1 MSLKIHEPQAA
12 VMAASPVDAV
22 SLSERVQ
29 ARQPQPTAQQ
39 AAGRA
44 PEPTAEPTAGQAP
57 EQSPFPGD
65 VVMWA
70 PDESD
75 RDVEQEW
82 TRDSAPLPQREVHI
96 LATAQREGGRDGQD
110 IGHRDRRGMAA
121 HAQAAAAAPVLPAIT
136 SRPLPTVASPAAPI
150 VPGNDLAALLPA
162 AVDGSALPSAKA
174 PATAGGGTAAVNLH
188 ATSLNGGAVTDTA
201 EKLGTAAA
209 SAHVAAGT
217 TAAALPSRAQ
227 PGQGERTARDAST
240 GAPVT
245 AGMMRPAVA
254 RDVGVAAAAPEP
266 PAPELLPAAGR
277 PALPDAAQAAA
288 AAAAPVMPQ
297 PHVGETTPDAQAMP
311 DARRAEANLGTR
323 QHVRAVRQA
332 EALQTAMAQRA
343 DTATHFN
350 VSFKSWGAGAGH
362 SVSGR
367 VDGNRLVLQP
377 SSARVGHAL
386 SSALAPPGAEL
397 QIAVEGSD
405 SATDERR
412 RRGGQGHA

>member
-1 MSLKIHEPQAA
+1 MSLKIQEPQAA

-39 AAGRA
+39 AAERT
-44 PEPTAEPTAGQAP
+44 PEPTAEPTAEEAP
-57 EQSPFPGD
+57 EQSPFSGD
-65 VVMWA
+65 VAMWA

-82 TRDSAPLPQREVHI
+82 ARDSAPLPQREVHI
-96 LATAQREGGRDGQD
+96 LATVQREGGRDGQD
-110 IGHRDRRGMAA
+110 IAHRDRRGMAA

-136 SRPLPTVASPAAPI
+136 SRPLPTVASPAAPR
-150 VPGNDLAALLPA
+150 VPGNEPAALLPA
-162 AVDGSALPSAKA
+162 AVEGSVLPGAKAPAATAPSNATANLHAASLNAGAVPDTAEKPGPAAALAQVATATTASALPSR
-174 PATAGGGTAAVNLH
+174 V
-188 ATSLNGGAVTDTA
+188 
-201 EKLGTAAA
+201 
-209 SAHVAAGT
+209 
-217 TAAALPSRAQ
+217 Q
-227 PGQGERTARDAST
+227 PGQGERTARDASR
-240 GAPVT
+240 GAPVS
-245 AGMMRPAVA
+245 AGMMRTAPA
-254 RDVGVAAAAPEP
+254 RDVPVAAAAPERS
-266 PAPELLPAAGR
+266 APELLPAAGR
-277 PALPDAAQAAA
+277 PAPTDLAQAAVA
-288 AAAAPVMPQ
+288 AGATVMPQ
-297 PHVGETTPDAQAMP
+297 PHTGEAAPDAQAMA
-311 DARRAEANLGTR
+311 DARRAEANLTR

-343 DTATHFN
+343 DTASHFN

-377 SSARVGHAL
+377 SSARVGQAL
-386 SSALAPPGAEL
+386 SSALAPPGADL
-397 QIAVEGSD
+397 QIAVESSD

>member
-1 MSLKIHEPQAA
+1 MSLKIQEPQVA

-29 ARQPQPTAQQ
+29 ARQPQPSAQH
-39 AAGRA
+39 AAERS
-44 PEPTAEPTAGQAP
+44 PEPTAEPTAEQAP

-65 VVMWA
+65 VAMWA

-82 TRDSAPLPQREVHI
+82 ARDSAPLPQREVHI
-96 LATAQREGGRDGQD
+96 LATVQREGGRDGQD
-110 IGHRDRRGMAA
+110 FAHRARRGMAA
-121 HAQAAAAAPVLPAIT
+121 HAQAAAAPVLPAIT

-150 VPGNDLAALLPA
+150 MPGNEPAALLPA
-162 AVDGSALPSAKA
+162 AVEGSVLPGAKVPA
-174 PATAGGGTAAVNLH
+174 ATAPSNATANLH
-188 ATSLNGGAVTDTA
+188 AASLNAGAVTDTA
-201 EKLGTAAA
+201 EKPGPAAA
-209 SAHVAAGT
+209 SAQAATVT
-217 TAAALPSRAQ
+217 TASALPSRMQ
-227 PGQGERTARDAST
+227 SGQGERTARDASP
-240 GAPVT
+240 GASVS
-245 AGMMRPAVA
+245 AGMMRTAPA
-254 RDVGVAAAAPEP
+254 RDVPVAAAAPEP
-266 PAPELLPAAGR
+266 SAPELLPAAGR
-277 PALPDAAQAAA
+277 PSTDVAQAAA
-288 AAAAPVMPQ
+288 AAGATVMPQ
-297 PHVGETTPDAQAMP
+297 PHTGEAAPDAQAMA

-343 DTATHFN
+343 ETASHFN

-377 SSARVGHAL
+377 SSARVGQAL
-386 SSALAPPGAEL
+386 SSALAPPGADL
-397 QIAVEGSD
+397 QIAVESSD

>member
-1 MSLKIHEPQAA
+1 MSLKIQEPQAA

-39 AAGRA
+39 AAERT
-44 PEPTAEPTAGQAP
+44 PEPTAEPTAEEAP

-65 VVMWA
+65 VAMWA

-82 TRDSAPLPQREVHI
+82 ARDSAPLPQREVHI
-96 LATAQREGGRDGQD
+96 LATVQREGGRDGQD
-110 IGHRDRRGMAA
+110 IAHRDRRGMAA

-136 SRPLPTVASPAAPI
+136 SRPLPTVASPAAPR
-150 VPGNDLAALLPA
+150 VPGNEPAALLPTAVEGSVLPGAKAPA
-162 AVDGSALPSAKA
+162 ATAPSNATANLHAASLNAGAVPDTAEKPGPAAALAQVATATTASALPSQ
-174 PATAGGGTAAVNLH
+174 V
-188 ATSLNGGAVTDTA
+188 
-201 EKLGTAAA
+201 
-209 SAHVAAGT
+209 
-217 TAAALPSRAQ
+217 Q
-227 PGQGERTARDAST
+227 PGQGERTARDASR
-240 GAPVT
+240 GAPVS
-245 AGMMRPAVA
+245 AGMMRTAPA
-254 RDVGVAAAAPEP
+254 RDVPVAAAAPERS
-266 PAPELLPAAGR
+266 APELLPAAGR
-277 PALPDAAQAAA
+277 PAPTDLAQAAVA
-288 AAAAPVMPQ
+288 AGATVMPQ
-297 PHVGETTPDAQAMP
+297 PHTGEAAPDAQAMA
-311 DARRAEANLGTR
+311 DARRAEANLTR

-343 DTATHFN
+343 DTASHFN

-377 SSARVGHAL
+377 SSARVGQAL
-386 SSALAPPGAEL
+386 SSALAPPGADL
-397 QIAVEGSD
+397 QIAVESSD

>member
-1 MSLKIHEPQAA
+1 MSLKIQEPQAA

-29 ARQPQPTAQQ
+29 ARQPQSTTQQ
-39 AAGRA
+39 AAERA
-44 PEPTAEPTAGQAP
+44 PEPTAEPTGEEAP
-57 EQSPFPGD
+57 ERSPFPGD
-65 VVMWA
+65 VAMWA

-82 TRDSAPLPQREVHI
+82 ARDSAPLPQREVHI
-96 LATAQREGGRDGQD
+96 LATVQREGGRDGQD
-110 IGHRDRRGMAA
+110 IAHRDRRGMAA

-136 SRPLPTVASPAAPI
+136 SRPLPTVASPAAPR
-150 VPGNDLAALLPA
+150 VPGNEPAALLPA
-162 AVDGSALPSAKA
+162 AVEGSVLPGAKAPAATAPSNATANLHAASLNAGAVPDTAEKPGPAAALAQVATATTASALPSR
-174 PATAGGGTAAVNLH
+174 V
-188 ATSLNGGAVTDTA
+188 
-201 EKLGTAAA
+201 
-209 SAHVAAGT
+209 
-217 TAAALPSRAQ
+217 Q
-227 PGQGERTARDAST
+227 PGQGERTARDASR
-240 GAPVT
+240 GAPVS
-245 AGMMRPAVA
+245 AGMMRTAPA
-254 RDVGVAAAAPEP
+254 RDVPVAAAAPERS
-266 PAPELLPAAGR
+266 APELLPAAGR
-277 PALPDAAQAAA
+277 PAPTDLAQAAVA
-288 AAAAPVMPQ
+288 AGATVMPQ
-297 PHVGETTPDAQAMP
+297 PHTGEAAPDAQAMA
-311 DARRAEANLGTR
+311 DARRAEANLTR

-343 DTATHFN
+343 DTASHFN

-377 SSARVGHAL
+377 SSARVGQAL

-397 QIAVEGSD
+397 QIAVESSD

>member
-1 MSLKIHEPQAA
+1 MSLKIQEPQPA

-29 ARQPQPTAQQ
+29 ARQPQPSAQQ
-39 AAGRA
+39 AAERA
-44 PEPTAEPTAGQAP
+44 PEPTAEPTAEEAP
-57 EQSPFPGD
+57 ERLPLPGD
-65 VVMWA
+65 LAMWA

-82 TRDSAPLPQREVHI
+82 ERDSAPLPQREVHI
-96 LATAQREGGRDGQD
+96 LATVQREGGRDGQD
-110 IGHRDRRGMAA
+110 IAHRDRRGMAA
-121 HAQAAAAAPVLPAIT
+121 HAQATAAPVLPAIT
-136 SRPLPTVASPAAPI
+136 SRPLPTVAIPAALI
-150 VPGNDLAALLPA
+150 VPGNEPAALLPA
-162 AVDGSALPSAKA
+162 AVEGSVPSGAKA
-174 PATAGGGTAAVNLH
+174 PAATAPSNATANLH
-188 ATSLNGGAVTDTA
+188 AASLNGGAVIDTA
-201 EKLGTAAA
+201 EKPGPAAA
-209 SAHVAAGT
+209 LAQADTAT
-217 TAAALPSRAQ
+217 TASALPSRVQ
-227 PGQGERTARDAST
+227 PGQGERTARDASP
-240 GAPVT
+240 GAPVS
-245 AGMMRPAVA
+245 ADMMRTAPA
-254 RDVGVAAAAPEP
+254 RDVPVAAAAPEP
-266 PAPELLPAAGR
+266 SAPELLPAAGR
-277 PALPDAAQAAA
+277 AAPTDLAQAAGA
-288 AAAAPVMPQ
+288 TVMPQ
-297 PHVGETTPDAQAMP
+297 PHTGEAAPDAQAMA

-343 DTATHFN
+343 DTASHFN

-377 SSARVGHAL
+377 SSARVGQAL

-397 QIAVEGSD
+397 QIAVESSD

>member
-1 MSLKIHEPQAA
+1 MSLKIQEPQAA

-39 AAGRA
+39 AAERT
-44 PEPTAEPTAGQAP
+44 PEPTAEPTAEEAP

-65 VVMWA
+65 VAMWA

-82 TRDSAPLPQREVHI
+82 ARDSAPLPQREVHI
-96 LATAQREGGRDGQD
+96 LATVQREGGRDGQD
-110 IGHRDRRGMAA
+110 IAHRDRRGMAA

-136 SRPLPTVASPAAPI
+136 SRPLPTVASPAAPR
-150 VPGNDLAALLPA
+150 VPGNEPAALLPA
-162 AVDGSALPSAKA
+162 AVEGSVLPGAKAPAATAPSNATANLHAASLNAGAVPDTAEKPGPAAALAQVATATTASALPSQ
-174 PATAGGGTAAVNLH
+174 V
-188 ATSLNGGAVTDTA
+188 
-201 EKLGTAAA
+201 
-209 SAHVAAGT
+209 
-217 TAAALPSRAQ
+217 Q
-227 PGQGERTARDAST
+227 PGQGERTARDASR
-240 GAPVT
+240 GAPVS
-245 AGMMRPAVA
+245 AGMMRTAPA
-254 RDVGVAAAAPEP
+254 RDVPVAAAAPERS
-266 PAPELLPAAGR
+266 APELLPAAGR
-277 PALPDAAQAAA
+277 PAPTDLAQAAVA
-288 AAAAPVMPQ
+288 AGATVMPQ
-297 PHVGETTPDAQAMP
+297 PHTGEAAPDAQAMA
-311 DARRAEANLGTR
+311 DARRAEANLTR

-343 DTATHFN
+343 DTASHFN

-377 SSARVGHAL
+377 SSARVGQAL
-386 SSALAPPGAEL
+386 SSALAPPGADL
-397 QIAVEGSD
+397 QIAVESSD

>member
-1 MSLKIHEPQAA
+1 MSLKIQEPQAA

-39 AAGRA
+39 AAERT
-44 PEPTAEPTAGQAP
+44 PEPTAEPTAEEAP

-65 VVMWA
+65 VAMWA

-82 TRDSAPLPQREVHI
+82 ARDSAPLPQREVHI
-96 LATAQREGGRDGQD
+96 LATVQREGGRDGQD
-110 IGHRDRRGMAA
+110 IAHRDRRGMAA

-136 SRPLPTVASPAAPI
+136 SRPLPTVASPAAPR
-150 VPGNDLAALLPA
+150 VPGNEPAALLPA
-162 AVDGSALPSAKA
+162 AVEGSVLPGAKAPAATAPSNATANLHAASLNAGAVPDTAEKPGPAAALAQVATATTASALPSR
-174 PATAGGGTAAVNLH
+174 V
-188 ATSLNGGAVTDTA
+188 
-201 EKLGTAAA
+201 
-209 SAHVAAGT
+209 
-217 TAAALPSRAQ
+217 Q
-227 PGQGERTARDAST
+227 PGQGERTARDASR
-240 GAPVT
+240 GAPVS
-245 AGMMRPAVA
+245 AGMMRTAPA
-254 RDVGVAAAAPEP
+254 RDVPVAAAAPERS
-266 PAPELLPAAGR
+266 APELLPAAGR
-277 PALPDAAQAAA
+277 PAPTDLAQAAVA
-288 AAAAPVMPQ
+288 AGATVMPQ
-297 PHVGETTPDAQAMP
+297 PHTGEAAPDAQAMA
-311 DARRAEANLGTR
+311 DARRAEANLTR

-343 DTATHFN
+343 DTASHFN

-377 SSARVGHAL
+377 SSARVGQAL

-397 QIAVEGSD
+397 QIAVESSD

>member
-1 MSLKIHEPQAA
+1 MSLKIQEPQAA

-39 AAGRA
+39 AAERT
-44 PEPTAEPTAGQAP
+44 PEPTAEPTAEEAP

-65 VVMWA
+65 VAMWA

-82 TRDSAPLPQREVHI
+82 ARDSAPLPQREVHI
-96 LATAQREGGRDGQD
+96 LATVQREGGRDGQD
-110 IGHRDRRGMAA
+110 IAHRDRRGMAA
-121 HAQAAAAAPVLPAIT
+121 HAQAAAAPVLPAIT
-136 SRPLPTVASPAAPI
+136 SRPLPTVASPAAPR
-150 VPGNDLAALLPA
+150 VPGNEPAALLPA
-162 AVDGSALPSAKA
+162 AVEGSVLPGAKAPAATAPSNATANLHAASLNAGAVPDTAEKPGPAAALAQADTATTASALPSR
-174 PATAGGGTAAVNLH
+174 V
-188 ATSLNGGAVTDTA
+188 
-201 EKLGTAAA
+201 
-209 SAHVAAGT
+209 
-217 TAAALPSRAQ
+217 Q
-227 PGQGERTARDAST
+227 PGQGERTARDASP
-240 GAPVT
+240 GAPVS
-245 AGMMRPAVA
+245 ADMMRTAPA
-254 RDVGVAAAAPEP
+254 RDVPVAAAAPEP
-266 PAPELLPAAGR
+266 SAPELLPAAGR
-277 PALPDAAQAAA
+277 AAPTDLAQAAGA
-288 AAAAPVMPQ
+288 TVMPQ
-297 PHVGETTPDAQAMP
+297 PHTGEAAPDAQAMA

-343 DTATHFN
+343 DTASHFN

-377 SSARVGHAL
+377 SSARVGQAL

-397 QIAVEGSD
+397 QIAVESSD

>member
-1 MSLKIHEPQAA
+1 
-12 VMAASPVDAV
+12 MAASPVDAV

-39 AAGRA
+39 AAERT
-44 PEPTAEPTAGQAP
+44 PEPTAEPTAEEAP

-65 VVMWA
+65 VAMWA

-82 TRDSAPLPQREVHI
+82 ARDSAPLPQREVHI
-96 LATAQREGGRDGQD
+96 LATVQREGGRDGQD
-110 IGHRDRRGMAA
+110 IAHRDRRGMAA

-136 SRPLPTVASPAAPI
+136 SRPLPTVASPAAPR
-150 VPGNDLAALLPA
+150 VPGNEPAALLPA
-162 AVDGSALPSAKA
+162 AVEGSVLPGAKAPAATAPSNATANLHAASLNAGAVPDTAEKPGPAAALAQVATATTASALPSR
-174 PATAGGGTAAVNLH
+174 V
-188 ATSLNGGAVTDTA
+188 
-201 EKLGTAAA
+201 
-209 SAHVAAGT
+209 
-217 TAAALPSRAQ
+217 Q
-227 PGQGERTARDAST
+227 PGQGERTARDASR
-240 GAPVT
+240 GAPVS
-245 AGMMRPAVA
+245 AGMMRTAPA
-254 RDVGVAAAAPEP
+254 RDVPVAAAAPERS
-266 PAPELLPAAGR
+266 APELLPAAGR
-277 PALPDAAQAAA
+277 PAPTDLAQAAVA
-288 AAAAPVMPQ
+288 AGATVMPQ
-297 PHVGETTPDAQAMP
+297 PHTGEAAPDAQAMA
-311 DARRAEANLGTR
+311 DARRAEANLTR

-343 DTATHFN
+343 DTASHFN

-377 SSARVGHAL
+377 SSARVGQAL
-386 SSALAPPGAEL
+386 SSALAPPGADL
-397 QIAVEGSD
+397 QIAVESSD

>member
-1 MSLKIHEPQAA
+1 MSLKIQEPQVA

-29 ARQPQPTAQQ
+29 ARQPQPSAQH
-39 AAGRA
+39 AAERA
-44 PEPTAEPTAGQAP
+44 PEPTAEPTAEQAP

-65 VVMWA
+65 VAMWA

-82 TRDSAPLPQREVHI
+82 ARDSAPLPQREVHI
-96 LATAQREGGRDGQD
+96 LATVQREGGRDGQD
-110 IGHRDRRGMAA
+110 FAHRARRGMAA
-121 HAQAAAAAPVLPAIT
+121 HAQAAAAPVLPAIT
-136 SRPLPTVASPAAPI
+136 SRPLPTVASPAAP
-150 VPGNDLAALLPA
+150 VMPGNEPAALLPA
-162 AVDGSALPSAKA
+162 AVEGSVLPGAKA
-174 PATAGGGTAAVNLH
+174 PAATAASNANLH
-188 ATSLNGGAVTDTA
+188 AASLNGGAVTDTA
-201 EKLGTAAA
+201 EKPGPGPA
-209 SAHVAAGT
+209 SAQAATAT
-217 TAAALPSRAQ
+217 TASALPSRVQ
-227 PGQGERTARDAST
+227 PGQGERAARDASL
-240 GAPVT
+240 GAPVS
-245 AGMMRPAVA
+245 AGMMRTAPA
-254 RDVGVAAAAPEP
+254 RDVPVAAAAPERS
-266 PAPELLPAAGR
+266 APELLPAAGR
-277 PALPDAAQAAA
+277 AAPTDLAQAAA
-288 AAAAPVMPQ
+288 AAGATVMPQ
-297 PHVGETTPDAQAMP
+297 PHTGEAAPDAQAMA

-343 DTATHFN
+343 DTASHFN

-377 SSARVGHAL
+377 SSARVGQAL
-386 SSALAPPGAEL
+386 SSALAPPGADL
-397 QIAVEGSD
+397 QIAVESSD

>member
-1 MSLKIHEPQAA
+1 MSLKIQEPQAA
-12 VMAASPVDAV
+12 VIAASPVDAV

-39 AAGRA
+39 AAERT
-44 PEPTAEPTAGQAP
+44 PEPTAEPTAEEAP

-65 VVMWA
+65 VAMWA

-82 TRDSAPLPQREVHI
+82 ARDSAPLPQREVHI

-110 IGHRDRRGMAA
+110 IGQRDRRGMAA
-121 HAQAAAAAPVLPAIT
+121 QAQAAAAAPVLPAIT

-150 VPGNDLAALLPA
+150 VPGNEPAALLPA
-162 AVDGSALPSAKA
+162 AVEGSVPSGAKA
-174 PATAGGGTAAVNLH
+174 PAATAPSSATANLH
-188 ATSLNGGAVTDTA
+188 AASLNGGAVTDTA
-201 EKLGTAAA
+201 EKPGPAAA
-209 SAHVAAGT
+209 SAQAATAT
-217 TAAALPSRAQ
+217 TASALPSRVQ
-227 PGQGERTARDAST
+227 PGQGERAVRDASP
-240 GAPVT
+240 GAPVS
-245 AGMMRPAVA
+245 AGMMRTAPA
-254 RDVGVAAAAPEP
+254 RDVPVAAAAPEP
-266 PAPELLPAAGR
+266 SPELLPAAGR
-277 PALPDAAQAAA
+277 PAATDLAQAAA
-288 AAAAPVMPQ
+288 AAGATVMPQ
-297 PHVGETTPDAQAMP
+297 PHAGEAAPDTQAMA

-343 DTATHFN
+343 DTASHFN

-377 SSARVGHAL
+377 TSARVGQAL

-397 QIAVEGSD
+397 QIAVESSD

>member
-1 MSLKIHEPQAA
+1 MSLKIQEPQAA

-39 AAGRA
+39 AAERA
-44 PEPTAEPTAGQAP
+44 PEPTAEPTAEEAP

-65 VVMWA
+65 VAMWA

-82 TRDSAPLPQREVHI
+82 ARDSAPLPQREVHI
-96 LATAQREGGRDGQD
+96 LATVQREGGRDGQD
-110 IGHRDRRGMAA
+110 IGHRDPRGMAA
-121 HAQAAAAAPVLPAIT
+121 HAQAAASAPVLPAIT

-150 VPGNDLAALLPA
+150 VPGNEPAALLPA
-162 AVDGSALPSAKA
+162 AVEGSVLPGAKA
-174 PATAGGGTAAVNLH
+174 PAATAASNATANLH
-188 ATSLNGGAVTDTA
+188 AVSLNGGAVTDTA
-201 EKLGTAAA
+201 EKPGPAAA
-209 SAHVAAGT
+209 SAQVATAT
-217 TAAALPSRAQ
+217 TASALPSRGQ
-227 PGQGERTARDAST
+227 PGQGERTARDASP
-240 GAPVT
+240 GAPVS
-245 AGMMRPAVA
+245 AGMMRTAPA
-254 RDVGVAAAAPEP
+254 RDVPVAAAAPEP
-266 PAPELLPAAGR
+266 PAPDLLPAAGR
-277 PALPDAAQAAA
+277 PAPTDLAQAAA
-288 AAAAPVMPQ
+288 AAGATVMPQ
-297 PHVGETTPDAQAMP
+297 PHTGEAAPDAQAMA

-343 DTATHFN
+343 DTASHFN

-377 SSARVGHAL
+377 SSARVGQAL
-386 SSALAPPGAEL
+386 SSALAPPGADL
-397 QIAVEGSD
+397 QIAVESSD

>member
-1 MSLKIHEPQAA
+1 MSLKIQEPQAA

-29 ARQPQPTAQQ
+29 ARQPQPTAQR
-39 AAGRA
+39 AAERA
-44 PEPTAEPTAGQAP
+44 LEPTAEPTAEEAP

-65 VVMWA
+65 VAMWA

-75 RDVEQEW
+75 SDVEQEW
-82 TRDSAPLPQREVHI
+82 ARDAAPLPQREVHI
-96 LATAQREGGRDGQD
+96 LATVQREGGRDGQD
-110 IGHRDRRGMAA
+110 IAHRDRRGMAA

-150 VPGNDLAALLPA
+150 VPGNEPAALLPA
-162 AVDGSALPSAKA
+162 AVEGSVPSGAKA
-174 PATAGGGTAAVNLH
+174 PAATAASNATANLH
-188 ATSLNGGAVTDTA
+188 AASLNGGAVTDTA
-201 EKLGTAAA
+201 EKPGPAAA
-209 SAHVAAGT
+209 LAQVATAT
-217 TAAALPSRAQ
+217 TASALPSRVQ
-227 PGQGERTARDAST
+227 PGQGERTARDASP
-240 GAPVT
+240 GAPVSS
-245 AGMMRPAVA
+245 GMMRTAPA
-254 RDVGVAAAAPEP
+254 RDVPAAAAGPEP
-266 PAPELLPAAGR
+266 SAPELLPAAGR
-277 PALPDAAQAAA
+277 SAPTDLAQAAA
-288 AAAAPVMPQ
+288 AAGATVMPQ
-297 PHVGETTPDAQAMP
+297 PHTGESAPDAQAMA

-343 DTATHFN
+343 DTASHFN

-377 SSARVGHAL
+377 SSARVGQAL
-386 SSALAPPGAEL
+386 SSALAPPGADL
-397 QIAVEGSD
+397 QIAVESSD

>member
-1 MSLKIHEPQAA
+1 MSLKIQEPQAA

-39 AAGRA
+39 AAERT
-44 PEPTAEPTAGQAP
+44 PEPTAEPTAEEPP

-65 VVMWA
+65 VAMWA

-82 TRDSAPLPQREVHI
+82 ARDSAPLPQREVHI
-96 LATAQREGGRDGQD
+96 LATVQREGGRDGQD
-110 IGHRDRRGMAA
+110 IAHRDRRGMAA

-136 SRPLPTVASPAAPI
+136 SRPLPTVASPAAPR
-150 VPGNDLAALLPA
+150 VPGNEPAALLPA
-162 AVDGSALPSAKA
+162 AVEGSVLPGAKAPAATAPSNATANLHAASLNAGAVPDTAEKPGPAAALAQVATATTASALPSR
-174 PATAGGGTAAVNLH
+174 V
-188 ATSLNGGAVTDTA
+188 
-201 EKLGTAAA
+201 
-209 SAHVAAGT
+209 
-217 TAAALPSRAQ
+217 Q
-227 PGQGERTARDAST
+227 PGQGERTARDASR
-240 GAPVT
+240 GAPVS
-245 AGMMRPAVA
+245 AGMMRTAPA
-254 RDVGVAAAAPEP
+254 RDVPVAAAAPERS
-266 PAPELLPAAGR
+266 APELLPAAGR
-277 PALPDAAQAAA
+277 PAPTDLAQAAVA
-288 AAAAPVMPQ
+288 AGATVMPQ
-297 PHVGETTPDAQAMP
+297 PHTGEAAPDAQAMA
-311 DARRAEANLGTR
+311 DARRAEANLTR

-343 DTATHFN
+343 DTASHFN

-377 SSARVGHAL
+377 SSARVGQAL
-386 SSALAPPGAEL
+386 SSALAPPGADL
-397 QIAVEGSD
+397 QIAVESSD

>member
-1 MSLKIHEPQAA
+1 MSLKIQEPQAA

-29 ARQPQPTAQQ
+29 ARQPRPTAQQ
-39 AAGRA
+39 AAERA
-44 PEPTAEPTAGQAP
+44 PEPTAEPTAEEAP

-65 VVMWA
+65 VAVWA

-82 TRDSAPLPQREVHI
+82 ARDSAPLPQREVHI
-96 LATAQREGGRDGQD
+96 LATVQREGGRDGQD
-110 IGHRDRRGMAA
+110 IDHRARRGMAA
-121 HAQAAAAAPVLPAIT
+121 HAQAAAAPVLPAIT

-150 VPGNDLAALLPA
+150 MPGNEPAALLPA
-162 AVDGSALPSAKA
+162 AVEGSVLPGAKVPA
-174 PATAGGGTAAVNLH
+174 ATAPSNATANLH
-188 ATSLNGGAVTDTA
+188 AASLNGGAVIDTA
-201 EKLGTAAA
+201 EKPGPAAA
-209 SAHVAAGT
+209 LAQADTAT
-217 TAAALPSRAQ
+217 TASALPSRVQ
-227 PGQGERTARDAST
+227 PGQGERTARDASP
-240 GAPVT
+240 GAPVS
-245 AGMMRPAVA
+245 ADMMRTAPA
-254 RDVGVAAAAPEP
+254 RDVPVAAAAPEP
-266 PAPELLPAAGR
+266 SAPELLPAAGR
-277 PALPDAAQAAA
+277 AAPTDLAQAAGA
-288 AAAAPVMPQ
+288 TVMPQ
-297 PHVGETTPDAQAMP
+297 PHTGEAAPDAQAMA

-343 DTATHFN
+343 DTASHFN

-377 SSARVGHAL
+377 SSARVGQAL
-386 SSALAPPGAEL
+386 SSALAPPGADL
-397 QIAVEGSD
+397 QIAVESSD

>member
-1 MSLKIHEPQAA
+1 MSLKIQEPQAA

-39 AAGRA
+39 AAERT
-44 PEPTAEPTAGQAP
+44 PEPTAEPTAEEAP

-65 VVMWA
+65 VAMWA

-82 TRDSAPLPQREVHI
+82 ARDSAPLPQREVHI
-96 LATAQREGGRDGQD
+96 LATVQREGGRDGQD
-110 IGHRDRRGMAA
+110 IAHRDRRGMAA

-136 SRPLPTVASPAAPI
+136 SRPLPTVASPAAPR
-150 VPGNDLAALLPA
+150 VPGNEPAALLPA
-162 AVDGSALPSAKA
+162 AVEGSILPGAKAPAATAPSNATANLHAASLNAGAVPDTAEKPGPAAALAQVATATTASALPSR
-174 PATAGGGTAAVNLH
+174 V
-188 ATSLNGGAVTDTA
+188 
-201 EKLGTAAA
+201 
-209 SAHVAAGT
+209 
-217 TAAALPSRAQ
+217 Q
-227 PGQGERTARDAST
+227 PGQGERTARDASR
-240 GAPVT
+240 GAPVS
-245 AGMMRPAVA
+245 AGMMRTAPA
-254 RDVGVAAAAPEP
+254 RDVPVAAAAPERS
-266 PAPELLPAAGR
+266 APELLPAAGR
-277 PALPDAAQAAA
+277 PAPTDLAQAAVA
-288 AAAAPVMPQ
+288 AGATVMPQ
-297 PHVGETTPDAQAMP
+297 PHTGEAAPDAQAMA
-311 DARRAEANLGTR
+311 DARRAEANLTR

-343 DTATHFN
+343 DTASHFN

-377 SSARVGHAL
+377 SSARVGQAL
-386 SSALAPPGAEL
+386 SSALAPPGADL
-397 QIAVEGSD
+397 QIAVESSD

>member
-1 MSLKIHEPQAA
+1 MSLKIQEPQAA

-29 ARQPQPTAQQ
+29 ARQPQPSAQQ
-39 AAGRA
+39 AAERA
-44 PEPTAEPTAGQAP
+44 PEPTAEPTAEQAP

-65 VVMWA
+65 VAMWA

-75 RDVEQEW
+75 RDLEQEW
-82 TRDSAPLPQREVHI
+82 ARDSAPLPQREVHI
-96 LATAQREGGRDGQD
+96 LATVQREGGRDGQD
-110 IGHRDRRGMAA
+110 IAHRARRGMAA

-136 SRPLPTVASPAAPI
+136 SRPLPTVASPAALI
-150 VPGNDLAALLPA
+150 VPGNEPAALLPA
-162 AVDGSALPSAKA
+162 AVEGSVLPGAKA
-174 PATAGGGTAAVNLH
+174 PAATAPSNATANLH
-188 ATSLNGGAVTDTA
+188 AASLNGGAVTDTA
-201 EKLGTAAA
+201 EKPGPAAA
-209 SAHVAAGT
+209 LAQAATAT
-217 TAAALPSRAQ
+217 TASALPSRVQ
-227 PGQGERTARDAST
+227 PVQGEWNARDASP
-240 GAPVT
+240 GAPVS
-245 AGMMRPAVA
+245 AGMMRTAPAG
-254 RDVGVAAAAPEP
+254 DVPIAAAAPESS
-266 PAPELLPAAGR
+266 APELLPAAGR
-277 PALPDAAQAAA
+277 PAPTDLAQAAGA
-288 AAAAPVMPQ
+288 TVMPQ
-297 PHVGETTPDAQAMP
+297 PHTGEAAPDAQAMA

-343 DTATHFN
+343 DTASHFN

-377 SSARVGHAL
+377 SSARVGQAL
-386 SSALAPPGAEL
+386 SSALAPPGADL
-397 QIAVEGSD
+397 QIAVESSD

>member
-1 MSLKIHEPQAA
+1 MSLKIQEPQVA

-29 ARQPQPTAQQ
+29 ARQPQPSAQH
-39 AAGRA
+39 AAERA
-44 PEPTAEPTAGQAP
+44 PEPTAEPTAEQAP

-65 VVMWA
+65 VAMWA

-82 TRDSAPLPQREVHI
+82 ARDSAPLPQREVHI
-96 LATAQREGGRDGQD
+96 LATVQREGGRDGQD
-110 IGHRDRRGMAA
+110 IAHRDRRGMAA
-121 HAQAAAAAPVLPAIT
+121 HAQAAAAPVLPAIT

-150 VPGNDLAALLPA
+150 MPGNEPAALLPA
-162 AVDGSALPSAKA
+162 AVEGSVLPGAKAPAATAPSNATANLHAASLNAGAVPDTAEKPGPAAALAQVATATTASALPSR
-174 PATAGGGTAAVNLH
+174 V
-188 ATSLNGGAVTDTA
+188 
-201 EKLGTAAA
+201 
-209 SAHVAAGT
+209 
-217 TAAALPSRAQ
+217 Q
-227 PGQGERTARDAST
+227 PGQGERTARDASR
-240 GAPVT
+240 GAPVS
-245 AGMMRPAVA
+245 AGMMRTAPA
-254 RDVGVAAAAPEP
+254 RDVPVAAAAPERS
-266 PAPELLPAAGR
+266 APELLPAAGR
-277 PALPDAAQAAA
+277 PAPTDLAQAAA
-288 AAAAPVMPQ
+288 AAGATVMPQ
-297 PHVGETTPDAQAMP
+297 PHTGEAAPDAQAMA
-311 DARRAEANLGTR
+311 DARRAEANLTR

-343 DTATHFN
+343 DTASHFN

-377 SSARVGHAL
+377 SSARVGQAL
-386 SSALAPPGAEL
+386 SSALAPPGADL
-397 QIAVEGSD
+397 QIAVESSD

>member
-1 MSLKIHEPQAA
+1 MSLKIQEPQAA

-39 AAGRA
+39 AAERA
-44 PEPTAEPTAGQAP
+44 PEPTAEPTAEQAP

-82 TRDSAPLPQREVHI
+82 ARDSAPLPQREVHI
-96 LATAQREGGRDGQD
+96 LATVQREGGRDGQD

-121 HAQAAAAAPVLPAIT
+121 NAQAAAAAPVLPAIT

-162 AVDGSALPSAKA
+162 AVEGSVLPGAKA
-174 PATAGGGTAAVNLH
+174 PSTAGGGTAVVNLD
-188 ATSLNGGAVTDTA
+188 AASLNGGAVTDTA

-209 SAHVAAGT
+209 SAQVAAGT

-227 PGQGERTARDAST
+227 PGQGERITRDASP
-240 GAPVT
+240 GAPVS
-245 AGMMRPAVA
+245 AGMVRTAPA
-254 RDVGVAAAAPEP
+254 RDVPVAAAAPEP
-266 PAPELLPAAGR
+266 SAPELLPAAGR
-277 PALPDAAQAAA
+277 PAPTDLAQAAA
-288 AAAAPVMPQ
+288 AAGATVMPQ
-297 PHVGETTPDAQAMP
+297 PHTGEAAPDAQAMA
-311 DARRAEANLGTR
+311 DARRAR

-343 DTATHFN
+343 HTASHFN

-397 QIAVEGSD
+397 QIAVESSD

>member
-1 MSLKIHEPQAA
+1 MSLKIQEPQAA

-39 AAGRA
+39 AAERT
-44 PEPTAEPTAGQAP
+44 PEPTAEPTAEEAP

-65 VVMWA
+65 VAMWA

-82 TRDSAPLPQREVHI
+82 ARDSAPLPQREVHI
-96 LATAQREGGRDGQD
+96 LATVQREGGRDGQD
-110 IGHRDRRGMAA
+110 IAHRDRRGMAA

-150 VPGNDLAALLPA
+150 VPGNEPAALLPA
-162 AVDGSALPSAKA
+162 AVEGSVLPGAKAPAATAPSNATANLHAASLNAGAVPDTAEKPGPAAALAQVATATTASALPSR
-174 PATAGGGTAAVNLH
+174 V
-188 ATSLNGGAVTDTA
+188 
-201 EKLGTAAA
+201 
-209 SAHVAAGT
+209 
-217 TAAALPSRAQ
+217 Q
-227 PGQGERTARDAST
+227 PGQGERTARDASP
-240 GAPVT
+240 GAPVS
-245 AGMMRPAVA
+245 AGMMRTAPA
-254 RDVGVAAAAPEP
+254 RDVPVAAAAPERS
-266 PAPELLPAAGR
+266 APELLPAAGR
-277 PALPDAAQAAA
+277 PAPTDLAQAAVA
-288 AAAAPVMPQ
+288 AGATVMPQ
-297 PHVGETTPDAQAMP
+297 PHTGEAAPDAQAMA
-311 DARRAEANLGTR
+311 DARRAEANLTR

-343 DTATHFN
+343 DTASHFN

-377 SSARVGHAL
+377 SSARVGQAL

-397 QIAVEGSD
+397 QIAVESSD

>member
-1 MSLKIHEPQAA
+1 MSLKIQEPQAA

-29 ARQPQPTAQQ
+29 ARQHQPTAQQ
-39 AAGRA
+39 AAERT
-44 PEPTAEPTAGQAP
+44 PEPTAEPTAEEAP

-65 VVMWA
+65 VAMWA

-82 TRDSAPLPQREVHI
+82 ARDSAPLPQREVHI
-96 LATAQREGGRDGQD
+96 LATVQREGGRDGQD
-110 IGHRDRRGMAA
+110 IAHRDRRGMAA

-136 SRPLPTVASPAAPI
+136 SRPLPTVASPAAPR
-150 VPGNDLAALLPA
+150 VPGNEPAALLPA
-162 AVDGSALPSAKA
+162 AVEGSVLPGVKAPSNATANLHAASLNAGAVPDTAEKPGPAAALAQVATATTASALPSR
-174 PATAGGGTAAVNLH
+174 V
-188 ATSLNGGAVTDTA
+188 
-201 EKLGTAAA
+201 
-209 SAHVAAGT
+209 
-217 TAAALPSRAQ
+217 Q
-227 PGQGERTARDAST
+227 PGQGERTARDASR
-240 GAPVT
+240 GAPVS
-245 AGMMRPAVA
+245 AGMMRTAPA
-254 RDVGVAAAAPEP
+254 RDVPVAAAAPERS
-266 PAPELLPAAGR
+266 APELLPAAGR
-277 PALPDAAQAAA
+277 PAPTDLAQAAVA
-288 AAAAPVMPQ
+288 AGATVMPQ
-297 PHVGETTPDAQAMP
+297 PHTGEAAPDAQAMA
-311 DARRAEANLGTR
+311 DARRAEANLTR

-343 DTATHFN
+343 DTASHFN

-377 SSARVGHAL
+377 SSARVGQAL
-386 SSALAPPGAEL
+386 SSALAPPGADL
-397 QIAVEGSD
+397 QIAVESSD

>member
-39 AAGRA
+39 AAERA
-44 PEPTAEPTAGQAP
+44 PEPTAEPTAEQAP

-75 RDVEQEW
+75 KDVEQEW
-82 TRDSAPLPQREVHI
+82 ARDSAPLPQREVHI
-96 LATAQREGGRDGQD
+96 LATAQREGGRDGQE
-110 IGHRDRRGMAA
+110 IGHRDRRGMAP

-162 AVDGSALPSAKA
+162 AVEGSVLPGAKA
-174 PATAGGGTAAVNLH
+174 PASAGGGTAAVNLD
-188 ATSLNGGAVTDTA
+188 AASLNSGAVTDTA

-209 SAHVAAGT
+209 SAQVAAGT
-217 TAAALPSRAQ
+217 TGAALPSRAQ
-227 PGQGERTARDAST
+227 PGQGERTTRDAST

-245 AGMMRPAVA
+245 AGMMHTVPAGNVP
-254 RDVGVAAAAPEP
+254 VTAAAPEP
-266 PAPELLPAAGR
+266 SPELLPAAGR
-277 PALPDAAQAAA
+277 PAATDLAQAAA
-288 AAAAPVMPQ
+288 AAGATVMPQ
-297 PHVGETTPDAQAMP
+297 PHTGEAAPDAQAMA

-343 DTATHFN
+343 DTASHFN

-397 QIAVEGSD
+397 QIAVESSD
-405 SATDERR
+405 SATDQRR
-412 RRGGQGHA
+412 RHGGQGDA

>member
-1 MSLKIHEPQAA
+1 MSLKIQEPQAA

-39 AAGRA
+39 AAERT
-44 PEPTAEPTAGQAP
+44 PEPTAEPTAEEAP

-65 VVMWA
+65 VAMWA

-82 TRDSAPLPQREVHI
+82 ARDSAPLPQREVHI
-96 LATAQREGGRDGQD
+96 LATVQREGGRDGQD
-110 IGHRDRRGMAA
+110 IAHRDRRGMAA
-121 HAQAAAAAPVLPAIT
+121 HAQAAAAPVLPAIT
-136 SRPLPTVASPAAPI
+136 SRPLPTVASPAAPR
-150 VPGNDLAALLPA
+150 VPGNEPAALLPA
-162 AVDGSALPSAKA
+162 AVEGSVLPGAKAPAATAPSNATANLHAASLNAGAVPDTAEKPGPAAALAQVATATTASALPSR
-174 PATAGGGTAAVNLH
+174 V
-188 ATSLNGGAVTDTA
+188 
-201 EKLGTAAA
+201 
-209 SAHVAAGT
+209 
-217 TAAALPSRAQ
+217 Q
-227 PGQGERTARDAST
+227 PGQGERTARDASR
-240 GAPVT
+240 GAPVS
-245 AGMMRPAVA
+245 AGMMRTAPA
-254 RDVGVAAAAPEP
+254 RDVPVAAAAPERS
-266 PAPELLPAAGR
+266 APELLPAAGR
-277 PALPDAAQAAA
+277 PAPTDLAQAAVA
-288 AAAAPVMPQ
+288 AGATVMPQ
-297 PHVGETTPDAQAMP
+297 PHTGEAAPDAQAMA
-311 DARRAEANLGTR
+311 DARRAEANLTR

-343 DTATHFN
+343 DTASHFN

-377 SSARVGHAL
+377 SSARVGQAL
-386 SSALAPPGAEL
+386 SSALAPPGADL
-397 QIAVEGSD
+397 QIAVESSD

>member
-1 MSLKIHEPQAA
+1 MSLKIQEPQAA

-39 AAGRA
+39 AAERT
-44 PEPTAEPTAGQAP
+44 PEPTAEPTAEEAP

-65 VVMWA
+65 VAMWA

-82 TRDSAPLPQREVHI
+82 ARDSAPLPQREVHI
-96 LATAQREGGRDGQD
+96 LATVQREGGREGQD
-110 IGHRDRRGMAA
+110 IAHRARRGMAA
-121 HAQAAAAAPVLPAIT
+121 HAQAAAAPVLPAIT

-150 VPGNDLAALLPA
+150 MPGNEPAALLPA
-162 AVDGSALPSAKA
+162 AVEGSVLPGAKAPAATAPSNATANLHAASLNAGAVPDTAEKPGPAAALAQVATATTASALPSR
-174 PATAGGGTAAVNLH
+174 V
-188 ATSLNGGAVTDTA
+188 
-201 EKLGTAAA
+201 
-209 SAHVAAGT
+209 
-217 TAAALPSRAQ
+217 Q
-227 PGQGERTARDAST
+227 PGQGERTARDASR
-240 GAPVT
+240 GAPVS
-245 AGMMRPAVA
+245 AGMMRTAPA
-254 RDVGVAAAAPEP
+254 RDVPVAAAAPERS
-266 PAPELLPAAGR
+266 APELLPAAGR
-277 PALPDAAQAAA
+277 PAPTDLAQAAVA
-288 AAAAPVMPQ
+288 AGATVMPQ
-297 PHVGETTPDAQAMP
+297 PHTGEAAPDAQAMA
-311 DARRAEANLGTR
+311 DARRAEANLTR

-343 DTATHFN
+343 DTASHFN

-377 SSARVGHAL
+377 SSARVGQAL
-386 SSALAPPGAEL
+386 SSALAPPGADL
-397 QIAVEGSD
+397 QIAVESSD

>member
-1 MSLKIHEPQAA
+1 MSLKIQEPQAA

-39 AAGRA
+39 AAERT
-44 PEPTAEPTAGQAP
+44 PEPTAEPTAEEAP

-65 VVMWA
+65 VAMWA

-75 RDVEQEW
+75 RDVEQQW
-82 TRDSAPLPQREVHI
+82 ARDSAPLPQREVHI
-96 LATAQREGGRDGQD
+96 LATVQREGGRDGQD
-110 IGHRDRRGMAA
+110 IAHRDRRGMAA

-136 SRPLPTVASPAAPI
+136 SRPLPTVASPAAPR
-150 VPGNDLAALLPA
+150 VPGNEPAALLPA
-162 AVDGSALPSAKA
+162 AVEGSVLPGAKAPAATAPSNATANLHAASLNAGAVPDTAEKPGPTAALAQVATATTASALPSR
-174 PATAGGGTAAVNLH
+174 V
-188 ATSLNGGAVTDTA
+188 
-201 EKLGTAAA
+201 
-209 SAHVAAGT
+209 
-217 TAAALPSRAQ
+217 Q
-227 PGQGERTARDAST
+227 PGQGERTARDASR
-240 GAPVT
+240 GAPVS
-245 AGMMRPAVA
+245 AGMMRTAPA
-254 RDVGVAAAAPEP
+254 RDVPVAAAAPERS
-266 PAPELLPAAGR
+266 APELLPAAGR
-277 PALPDAAQAAA
+277 PAPTDLAQAAVA
-288 AAAAPVMPQ
+288 AGATVMPQ
-297 PHVGETTPDAQAMP
+297 PHTGEAAPDAQAMAE
-311 DARRAEANLGTR
+311 ARRAEANLGTR

-343 DTATHFN
+343 DTASHFN

-377 SSARVGHAL
+377 SSARVGQAL

-397 QIAVEGSD
+397 QIAVESSD

>member
-1 MSLKIHEPQAA
+1 MSLKIQEPQAA
-12 VMAASPVDAV
+12 VVAASPIDAV

-29 ARQPQPTAQQ
+29 ARQPRPTAQQ
-39 AAGRA
+39 AAERA
-44 PEPTAEPTAGQAP
+44 PEPTAEPTAEEAP

-65 VVMWA
+65 VAMWA

-75 RDVEQEW
+75 RDTEQGW
-82 TRDSAPLPQREVHI
+82 ARDSAPLPQREVHI
-96 LATAQREGGRDGQD
+96 LATVQREGGKDGQD
-110 IGHRDRRGMAA
+110 IGHRDPRGMAA
-121 HAQAAAAAPVLPAIT
+121 LAQAAASAPVLPAIT

-150 VPGNDLAALLPA
+150 VPGNEPAALLPA
-162 AVDGSALPSAKA
+162 AVEGSVLPGAKA
-174 PATAGGGTAAVNLH
+174 PAATAASNATANPH
-188 ATSLNGGAVTDTA
+188 AASLNGGAVTDTA
-201 EKLGTAAA
+201 ERPGP
-209 SAHVAAGT
+209 
-217 TAAALPSRAQ
+217 AAALAQVATATTASELPSRVQ
-227 PGQGERTARDAST
+227 PGQGERTARDASP
-240 GAPVT
+240 GAPVS
-245 AGMMRPAVA
+245 AGMMRTAPA
-254 RDVGVAAAAPEP
+254 RDVPVAAAAPEP
-266 PAPELLPAAGR
+266 SAPELLPAAGR
-277 PALPDAAQAAA
+277 PAPTDLAQAAA
-288 AAAAPVMPQ
+288 AAGATVMPQ
-297 PHVGETTPDAQAMP
+297 PHTGEAAPDAQAMS

-343 DTATHFN
+343 DTSSHFN

-377 SSARVGHAL
+377 SSARVGQAL

-397 QIAVEGSD
+397 QIAVESSD

>member
-1 MSLKIHEPQAA
+1 
-12 VMAASPVDAV
+12 
-22 SLSERVQ
+22 VQ

-39 AAGRA
+39 AAERA
-44 PEPTAEPTAGQAP
+44 PEPTAEPTAEEAP

-65 VVMWA
+65 VAMWA

-82 TRDSAPLPQREVHI
+82 ARDSAPLPQREVHI
-96 LATAQREGGRDGQD
+96 LATVQREGGREGQD
-110 IGHRDRRGMAA
+110 IAHRARRGMAA
-121 HAQAAAAAPVLPAIT
+121 HAQAAAAPVLPAIT

-150 VPGNDLAALLPA
+150 MPGNEPAALLPA
-162 AVDGSALPSAKA
+162 AVEGSVLPGAKA
-174 PATAGGGTAAVNLH
+174 PAATAPSNATANLH
-188 ATSLNGGAVTDTA
+188 AASLNGGAVTDTA
-201 EKLGTAAA
+201 EKPGPAAA
-209 SAHVAAGT
+209 SAQAAPVT
-217 TAAALPSRAQ
+217 TASALPSRMQ
-227 PGQGERTARDAST
+227 PGQGERTARDASP
-240 GAPVT
+240 GAPVS
-245 AGMMRPAVA
+245 AGMMRTAPA
-254 RDVGVAAAAPEP
+254 RDVPVAAAAPEP
-266 PAPELLPAAGR
+266 SAPELLPAAGR
-277 PALPDAAQAAA
+277 PAPTDLAQAAGA
-288 AAAAPVMPQ
+288 TVMPQ
-297 PHVGETTPDAQAMP
+297 PRTGEAAPDAQAMA

-343 DTATHFN
+343 DTASHFN

-377 SSARVGHAL
+377 SSARVGQAL
-386 SSALAPPGAEL
+386 SSALAPPGADL
-397 QIAVEGSD
+397 QIAVESSD

>member
-1 MSLKIHEPQAA
+1 MSLKIQEPQAA

-39 AAGRA
+39 AAERT
-44 PEPTAEPTAGQAP
+44 PEPTAEPTAEEAR

-65 VVMWA
+65 VAMWA

-82 TRDSAPLPQREVHI
+82 ARDSAPLPQREVHI
-96 LATAQREGGRDGQD
+96 LATVQREGGRDGQD
-110 IGHRDRRGMAA
+110 IAHRDRRGMAA

-136 SRPLPTVASPAAPI
+136 SRPLPTVASPAAPR
-150 VPGNDLAALLPA
+150 VPGNEPAALLPA
-162 AVDGSALPSAKA
+162 AVEGSVLPGAKAPAATAPSNATANLHAASLNAGAVPDTAEKPGPAAALAQVATATTASALPSR
-174 PATAGGGTAAVNLH
+174 V
-188 ATSLNGGAVTDTA
+188 
-201 EKLGTAAA
+201 
-209 SAHVAAGT
+209 
-217 TAAALPSRAQ
+217 Q
-227 PGQGERTARDAST
+227 PGQGERTARDASR
-240 GAPVT
+240 GAPVS
-245 AGMMRPAVA
+245 AGMMRTAPA
-254 RDVGVAAAAPEP
+254 RDVPVAAAAPERS
-266 PAPELLPAAGR
+266 APELLPAAGR
-277 PALPDAAQAAA
+277 PAPTDLAQAAVA
-288 AAAAPVMPQ
+288 AGATVMPQ
-297 PHVGETTPDAQAMP
+297 PHTGEAAPDAQAMA
-311 DARRAEANLGTR
+311 DARRAEANLTR

-343 DTATHFN
+343 DTASHFN

-377 SSARVGHAL
+377 SSARVGQAL
-386 SSALAPPGAEL
+386 SSALAPPGADL
-397 QIAVEGSD
+397 QIAVESSD

>member
-1 MSLKIHEPQAA
+1 MSLKIQEPQAA

-39 AAGRA
+39 AAERT
-44 PEPTAEPTAGQAP
+44 PEPTAEPTAEEAP

-65 VVMWA
+65 VAMWA

-82 TRDSAPLPQREVHI
+82 ARDSAPLPQREVHI
-96 LATAQREGGRDGQD
+96 LATVQREGGRDGQD
-110 IGHRDRRGMAA
+110 IAHRDRRGMAA

-136 SRPLPTVASPAAPI
+136 SRPLPTVASPAAPR
-150 VPGNDLAALLPA
+150 VPGNEPAALLPA
-162 AVDGSALPSAKA
+162 AVEGSVLPGAKA
-174 PATAGGGTAAVNLH
+174 PAATAPSNATANLH
-188 ATSLNGGAVTDTA
+188 AASLNGGAVTDTA
-201 EKLGTAAA
+201 EKPGPAAA
-209 SAHVAAGT
+209 LAQVATAT
-217 TAAALPSRAQ
+217 TASALPSRVQ
-227 PGQGERTARDAST
+227 PGQGERTARDASR
-240 GAPVT
+240 GAPVS
-245 AGMMRPAVA
+245 AGMMRTAPA
-254 RDVGVAAAAPEP
+254 RDVPVAAAAPERS
-266 PAPELLPAAGR
+266 APELLPAAGR
-277 PALPDAAQAAA
+277 PAPTDLAQAAVA
-288 AAAAPVMPQ
+288 AGATVMPQ
-297 PHVGETTPDAQAMP
+297 PHTGEAAPDAQAMA
-311 DARRAEANLGTR
+311 DARRAEANLTR
-323 QHVRAVRQA
+323 QHVRAVRRA

-343 DTATHFN
+343 DTASHFN

-377 SSARVGHAL
+377 SSARVGQAL

-397 QIAVEGSD
+397 QIAVESSD

>member
-1 MSLKIHEPQAA
+1 MSLKIQEPQAA

-39 AAGRA
+39 AAERT
-44 PEPTAEPTAGQAP
+44 PEPTAEPTAEEAP

-65 VVMWA
+65 VAMWA

-82 TRDSAPLPQREVHI
+82 ARDSAPLPQREVHI
-96 LATAQREGGRDGQD
+96 LATVQREGGRDGQD
-110 IGHRDRRGMAA
+110 IAHRDRRGMAA

-136 SRPLPTVASPAAPI
+136 SRPLPTVASPAAPR
-150 VPGNDLAALLPA
+150 VPGNEPAALLPA
-162 AVDGSALPSAKA
+162 AVEGSVLPGAKAPAATAPSNATANLHAASLNAGAVPDTAEKPGPAAALAQVATATTASALPSR
-174 PATAGGGTAAVNLH
+174 V
-188 ATSLNGGAVTDTA
+188 
-201 EKLGTAAA
+201 
-209 SAHVAAGT
+209 
-217 TAAALPSRAQ
+217 Q
-227 PGQGERTARDAST
+227 PGQGERTARDASR
-240 GAPVT
+240 GAPVS
-245 AGMMRPAVA
+245 AGMMRTAPA
-254 RDVGVAAAAPEP
+254 RDVPVAAAAPERS
-266 PAPELLPAAGR
+266 APELLPAAGR
-277 PALPDAAQAAA
+277 PAPTDLAQAAVA
-288 AAAAPVMPQ
+288 AGATVMPQ
-297 PHVGETTPDAQAMP
+297 PHTGEAAPDAQAMA
-311 DARRAEANLGTR
+311 DARRAEANLTR

-343 DTATHFN
+343 DTASHFN

-377 SSARVGHAL
+377 SSARVGQAL
-386 SSALAPPGAEL
+386 SSALAPPGADL
-397 QIAVEGSD
+397 QIAVESSD

>member
-1 MSLKIHEPQAA
+1 MSLKIQEPQVA

-29 ARQPQPTAQQ
+29 ARQPQPSAQH
-39 AAGRA
+39 AAERA
-44 PEPTAEPTAGQAP
+44 PEPTAEPTAEQAP
-57 EQSPFPGD
+57 EQSPFLGD
-65 VVMWA
+65 LAMWA

-82 TRDSAPLPQREVHI
+82 ARDSAPLPQREVHI
-96 LATAQREGGRDGQD
+96 LATVQREGGREGQD
-110 IGHRDRRGMAA
+110 IAHRARRGMAA
-121 HAQAAAAAPVLPAIT
+121 HAQAAAAPVLPAIT

-150 VPGNDLAALLPA
+150 MPGNEPAALLPA
-162 AVDGSALPSAKA
+162 AVEGSVLPGAKA
-174 PATAGGGTAAVNLH
+174 PAATAPSNATANLH
-188 ATSLNGGAVTDTA
+188 AASLNGGAVTDTA
-201 EKLGTAAA
+201 EKPGPAAA
-209 SAHVAAGT
+209 SAQAATVT
-217 TAAALPSRAQ
+217 TASALPSRMQ
-227 PGQGERTARDAST
+227 PGQGERTARDASP
-240 GAPVT
+240 GASVS
-245 AGMMRPAVA
+245 AGMMRTAPA
-254 RDVGVAAAAPEP
+254 RDVPVAAAAPEP
-266 PAPELLPAAGR
+266 SAPELLPAAGR
-277 PALPDAAQAAA
+277 PAPTDLAQAAGA
-288 AAAAPVMPQ
+288 TVMPQ
-297 PHVGETTPDAQAMP
+297 PHTGEAAPDEQAMA

-343 DTATHFN
+343 DTASHFN

-377 SSARVGHAL
+377 SSARVGQAL
-386 SSALAPPGAEL
+386 SSALAPPGADL
-397 QIAVEGSD
+397 QIAVESSD